1 MTIIIMCQNYYNDE
15 DKNQNDKKNKRTK
28 MAELVAQSI
37 LEQFKLNGKTALT
50 VGGSRGPVL
59 PGWMGCTVAGKI
71 ILARFVFNL

>member
-1 MTIIIMCQNYYNDE
+1 
-15 DKNQNDKKNKRTK
+15 
-28 MAELVAQSI
+28 MAELVAQRI

-50 VGGSRGPVL
+50 VGGSRDPVL

>member
-1 MTIIIMCQNYYNDE
+1 
-15 DKNQNDKKNKRTK
+15 

-59 PGWMGCTVAGKI
+59 SWWMGCTVAGKI
-71 ILARFVFNL
+71 ICPALFLICSFSSIALPGEEL